1 MKEPMTWSDDAAT
14 KSRRSFLRRVG
25 STSAALWLWPGGTR
39 AEAPSEADRV
49 AEVQASGRAAGLG
62 PFRVARAERF
72 LGVGDAPD
80 PFRKAA
86 LEICGAL
93 GRIFLSDLRAR
104 GFKLDYPAERMM
116 VVVLKDSRSY
126 EALLGE
132 APGADVGGHFDL
144 NSNRLVIFDFRPG
157 REATPGAERMNTFT
171 LVHETVHL
179 LSFNTGL
186 LSLDR
191 EPPNCVA
198 EGLATCFEMWRPRNR
213 VGVAAINRP
222 RLLAIRESDE
232 PWIETADL
240 LADDAHLDREATA
253 QRAYGQSWLLVYSM
267 LKNRPDH
274 SKFRAYL
281 EEIRTS
287 GATADRLKTAEK
299 HLGSLT
305 KLDQR
310 LQSEARSL
318 LRGLPPS

>member
-1 MKEPMTWSDDAAT
+1 MTWLDDAGT
-14 KSRRSFLRRVG
+14 ESRRSLLRRVG
-25 STSAALWLWPGGTR
+25 SASAAMLLWPGGSR
-39 AEAPSEADRV
+39 AGAPSEADRV
-49 AEVQASGRAAGLG
+49 AAVQASARTAGLG

-80 PFRKAA
+80 SFREAA

-93 GRIFLSDLRAR
+93 GRLFLSDLRAR

-116 VVVLKDSRSY
+116 VVILKDSRSY

-171 LVHETVHL
+171 LVHETAHL

-191 EPPNCVA
+191 EPPKAVA

-213 VGVAAINRP
+213 VGVGAINRP

-240 LADDAHLDREATA
+240 LANDAFLDRDATA
-253 QRAYGQSWLLVYSM
+253 QRAYGQSWLLIHSM

-274 SKFRAYL
+274 PKLRAYL
-281 EEIRTS
+281 EEIRAS
-287 GATADRLKTAEK
+287 GSAADRIKAAEK

-310 LQSEARSL
+310 LRGEATAL
-318 LRGLPPS
+318 LRRLPPL